1 VLLVYFAHFAGGA
14 DAASA
19 MDGDLFAAMR
29 AQGHE
34 VVVLSP
40 FRDPSAGRIAGDVGG
55 GRLARLALAL
65 PGYARMLSR
74 GLREA
79 RDPTAKV
86 ASQYHVFHPATAVA
100 FLAARLRGRPLVVR
114 AHDPLPGS
122 YRSEAQ
128 GAIFR
133 AAFHAYRAIL
143 RHRQTHVLVPSP
155 ELRAAASER
164 LGLPPERVRVVPN
177 NVTPFREAD
186 PLAVEALRDS
196 LGLRG
201 ARVVLQFGS
210 FTERGTATF
219 VEAVRRSPPTVRGL
233 VLADPWRGR
242 TFAEEARRQAIPDR
256 IVVVPT
262 QPHAKLADY
271 LALADAC
278 VGLLSADP
286 LAFGSLPRSTL
297 EAMAAGRPVVLCRG
311 GASSTL
317 VEDGGNSGLLVPPE
331 NAAALAAALARVF
344 EDATLAADL
353 GRRARETVLARFHS
367 DVVARSFASVIEG
380 IP

>member
-1 VLLVYFAHFAGGA
+1 MRLVYFAHFAGGA

-19 MDGDLFAAMR
+19 MDADLFAAMR

-40 FRDPSAGRIAGDVGG
+40 FRDPSAGRIGGDVGG
-55 GRLARLALAL
+55 GRFARLALAL
-65 PGYARMLSR
+65 PGYARMLAR
-74 GLREA
+74 GLRETRNPAA
-79 RDPTAKV
+79 RI

-100 FLAARLRGRPLVVR
+100 FLVARLRDRPLVVR

-128 GAIFR
+128 GALFR
-133 AAFHAYRAIL
+133 AAFRSYRRMLA
-143 RHRQTHVLVPSP
+143 HPQTRVLVPSP

-164 LGLPPERVRVVPN
+164 LGLPPERVLVVPN
-177 NVTPFREAD
+177 NVTPFPGPDR
-186 PLAVEALRDS
+186 LAVEALRDS

-210 FTERGTATF
+210 FTERGTVTF
-219 VEAVRRSPPTVRGL
+219 VGAIRRSPPTVKGL

-242 TFAEEARRQAIPDR
+242 TFAEEARRQGLGDR

-262 QPHAKLADY
+262 QPHAKLAAY
-271 LALADAC
+271 VALADAC

-297 EAMAAGRPVVLCRG
+297 EAMAAGKPVVLCRG
-311 GASSTL
+311 AASSAL
-317 VEDGGNSGLLVPPE
+317 IEDGRNGLLVPPE
-331 NAAALAAALARVF
+331 DASALAAALARVLG
-344 EDATLAADL
+344 DATLATDL
-353 GRRARETVLARFHS
+353 GRNARETVRARFHS
-367 DVVARSFASVIEG
+367 DVVARAFVSALEG
-380 IP
+380 IH